1 MVRCYN
7 TYISCSL
14 TQLPYICI
22 THTTIAVCRKNS
34 TLCISPKIRIGWE
47 YFFYWSRIT
56 FITIYCSVVIFAGM
70 LAFKGHYEIAI
81 VFVAIMIFIVY
92 RVDCSITNTFVLRSL
107 QLPIKIVAEEVATEE
122 AALLTEPICYDK
134 EASFMY
140 RNPILDQST
149 WQ

>member
-1 MVRCYN
+1 
-7 TYISCSL
+7 
-14 TQLPYICI
+14 
-22 THTTIAVCRKNS
+22 
-34 TLCISPKIRIGWE
+34 
-47 YFFYWSRIT
+47 
-56 FITIYCSVVIFAGM
+56 M

-107 QLPIKIVAEEVATEE
+107 QLPIKIVAEEVEE

-140 RNPILDQST
+140 RNPILDQT

>member
-1 MVRCYN
+1 MFV
-7 TYISCSL
+7 SL
-14 TQLPYICI
+14 LTHLSLSATQK
-22 THTTIAVCRKNS
+22 IALFVYRQPHES
-34 TLCISPKIRIGWE
+34 GGM
-47 YFFYWSRIT
+47 YFFYWSRVT

-81 VFVAIMIFIVY
+81 VFVATMIFIVY

-122 AALLTEPICYDK
+122 AALLTEPVCYDK

-140 RNPILDQST
+140 RNPILDQT

>member
-1 MVRCYN
+1 M
-7 TYISCSL
+7 S
-14 TQLPYICI
+14 QK
-22 THTTIAVCRKNS
+22 IALFVYRQPNES
-34 TLCISPKIRIGWE
+34 GGS
-47 YFFYWSRIT
+47 YFFYWSRVT
-56 FITIYCSVVIFAGM
+56 FITIYCSIVIFAGM
-70 LAFKGHYEIAI
+70 LAFKAHYELAI

-122 AALLTEPICYDK
+122 AASLLTEPICYDK

-140 RNPILDQST
+140 RNPILDQT